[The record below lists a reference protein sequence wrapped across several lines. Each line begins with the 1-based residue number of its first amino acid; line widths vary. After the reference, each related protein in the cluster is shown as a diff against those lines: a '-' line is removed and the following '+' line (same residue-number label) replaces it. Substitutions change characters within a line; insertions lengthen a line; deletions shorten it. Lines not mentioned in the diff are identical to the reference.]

1 MTPTDEQDLFEA
13 EAMSA
18 LSPTA
23 FAYIAD
29 AAGDSAAANRQ
40 AWRSMRLRPRMLR
53 DVSAI
58 DTSATLLGRA
68 CTAPIIVAP
77 TAMHQLVDPDGELTT
92 AAAVAAADGLYC
104 VSMSANRSFRDIA
117 AVSPDARRWM
127 QVYVRRDRSITRS
140 VCEAA
145 ADLGYAA
152 IVLTV
157 DAPVVRSDRPTSSSS
172 INEWLPLPNLA
183 PGDPRPDVYDIAS
196 DYAADLTFRDLEAI
210 KGWTGLPLV
219 VKGVLRGDDAL
230 ACVDSGADAIAVSN
244 HGGRQLDG
252 VIPTAVALPEVVD
265 QIAGTAEV
273 YVDGGIRSGT
283 DVLKALALG
292 ADAVMVGRPV
302 VWSLAVGGPAA
313 VTAYLNQLQK
323 ELERSM
329 ALCGTPDLGAIDSS
343 LVLPCA
349 RNELSV
355 PS

>member
-1 MTPTDEQDLFEA
+1 MTPPDERDLFEA

-40 AWRSMRLRPRMLR
+40 AWRAVRLRPRMLR
-53 DVSAI
+53 DVSVV
-58 DTSATLLGRA
+58 DTGATLLGRA
-68 CTAPIIVAP
+68 CAAPIIVAP
-77 TAMHQLVDPDGELTT
+77 TAMHQLVDPDGELAT
-92 AAAVAAADGLYC
+92 AAGVAAADGLYC
-104 VSMSANRSFRDIA
+104 VSMSANQSFRDIA

-127 QVYVRRDRSITRS
+127 QIYVRRDRTITRS

-145 ADLGYAA
+145 ADLGYTA

-157 DAPVVRSDRPTSSSS
+157 DAPVVRSDRPTGTSSV
-172 INEWLPLPNLA
+172 NEWLPLPNLA

-196 DYAADLTFRDLEAI
+196 DYATDLTFRELEAI

-230 ACVDSGADAIAVSN
+230 ACIDAGADAIAVSN

-252 VIPTAVALPEVVD
+252 VVPTAVALPEIVEQVGD
-265 QIAGTAEV
+265 RAEV

-313 VTAYLNQLQK
+313 VTAYLDELRK
-323 ELERSM
+323 ELARSM
-329 ALCGTPDLGAIDSS
+329 ALCGAADLGAIDRS
-343 LVLPCA
+343 LV
-349 RNELSV
+349 V
-355 PS
+355 P